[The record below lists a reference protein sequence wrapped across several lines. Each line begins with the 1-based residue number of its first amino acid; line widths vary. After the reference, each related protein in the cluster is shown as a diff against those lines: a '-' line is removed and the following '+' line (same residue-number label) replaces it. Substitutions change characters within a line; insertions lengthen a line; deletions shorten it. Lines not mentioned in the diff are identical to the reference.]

1 MSRPKLQS
9 TMMAT
14 VRCLLAL
21 CVFGLLLGSNAMAM
35 RATQKASRSNDSMLA
50 AGAAS
55 EGKSFSITGDV
66 GDLYPGARAPL
77 NVQVTNPNNS
87 PLTVRSIAVGVE
99 DSDIAGCG
107 QEWIRPGDDVRIS
120 ALVPAKSTAHLSFPV
135 RMLGNAPV
143 VCQGASWTLNFTG
156 AGAVT
161 DGSGPS
167 DSNGPPGGN
176 GPPDGNPGP
185 DDSAA
190 PDEPSVYG
198 SPLPFTGFNI
208 TMIAGLALALILIGV
223 MLVTRLRSG
232 NEA

>member
-35 RATQKASRSNDSMLA
+35 RATQKSSRSNDSMLA

-107 QEWIRPGDDVRIS
+107 REWIRPGDDVRIS

-135 RMLGNAPV
+135 RMLRNAPV
-143 VCQGASWTLNFTG
+143 VCQGASWPLNFTG
-156 AGAVT
+156 AGAVA
-161 DGSGPS
+161 DGSGPP
-167 DSNGPPGGN
+167 DDNN
-176 GPPDGNPGP
+176 GPPDGSPGP
-185 DDSAA
+185 DHPPA
-190 PDEPSVYG
+190 PDEPDDYG

-208 TMIAGLALALILIGV
+208 TMIAGLALTLILIGV
-223 MLVTRLRSG
+223 MLVTRPRSG
-232 NEA
+232 TEA

>member
-1 MSRPKLQS
+1 MLRPKLQS

-35 RATQKASRSNDSMLA
+35 RASQEASRSNDSMLA
-50 AGAAS
+50 GAAS
-55 EGKSFSITGDV
+55 EGKPFSITGDV

-77 NVQVTNPNNS
+77 NVHVTNPSNS

-120 ALVPAKSTAHLSFPV
+120 ALVPAKSTAHLSVPV
-135 RMLGNAPV
+135 RMLRNAPV
-143 VCQGASWTLNFTG
+143 VCQGATWPLNFTG
-156 AGAVT
+156 AGTVA
-161 DGSGPS
+161 DG
-167 DSNGPPGGN
+167 NGPPDDN

-185 DDSAA
+185 DDPAA
-190 PDEPSVYG
+190 PNVPGDYG

-223 MLVTRLRSG
+223 ILVTRRRSG

>member
-1 MSRPKLQS
+1 MSRPKLQN

-14 VRCLLAL
+14 VRCLVAL

-35 RATQKASRSNDSMLA
+35 RATQKASGSNDSMLA
-50 AGAAS
+50 AGVAS
-55 EGKSFSITGDV
+55 EGKAFSITGDV
-66 GDLYPGARAPL
+66 GNLHPGARAPL

-135 RMLGNAPV
+135 RMLGNAPIA
-143 VCQGASWTLNFTG
+143 CQGATWLLNFTG
-156 AGAVT
+156 AGTVA
-161 DGSGPS
+161 DGN
-167 DSNGPPGGN
+167 DPPDGN

-185 DDSAA
+185 DDPGA
-190 PDEPSVYG
+190 PIEPGVYG

-208 TMIAGLALALILIGV
+208 TMIAALAVALILIGV
-223 MLVTRLRSG
+223 MLVTRRRSG
-232 NEA
+232 TEA

>member
-1 MSRPKLQS
+1 MMSPPKLRS

-35 RATQKASRSNDSMLA
+35 HASQKASRSNDSMLA

-55 EGKSFSITGDV
+55 EGKPFSIAGDV

-107 QEWIRPGDDVRIS
+107 REWIMPGEDVKIS
-120 ALVPAKSTAHLSFPV
+120 ALVPARSTAHLSFPV
-135 RMLGNAPV
+135 RMLRNAPV
-143 VCQGASWTLNFTG
+143 VCQGATWTLNFTG
-156 AGAVT
+156 AGTVS
-161 DGSGPS
+161 DGG
-167 DSNGPPGGN
+167 GPPGGN
-176 GPPDGNPGP
+176 GGPGTDDPSTP
-185 DDSAA
+185 DD
-190 PDEPSVYG
+190 PDVYG

-208 TMIAGLALALILIGV
+208 TMIAGLALALILLGL
-223 MLVTRLRSG
+223 MLVAGRRSVH
-232 NEA
+232 EA